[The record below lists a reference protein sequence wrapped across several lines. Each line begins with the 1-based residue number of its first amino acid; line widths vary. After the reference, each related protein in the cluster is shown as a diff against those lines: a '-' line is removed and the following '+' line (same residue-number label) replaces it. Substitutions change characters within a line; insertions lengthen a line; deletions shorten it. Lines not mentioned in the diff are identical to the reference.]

1 MTVWIENP
9 FDNLPCEGS
18 RPLRFWLMARAFVQA
33 GCRVVYWTSDFSHTT
48 KARRNLPPSFTE
60 EGIEVRL
67 VPTPPYR
74 GNVGFARIRSHRA
87 YARAW
92 ERAAEAAGSS
102 APPNVLVVSTPP
114 LATGDAA
121 IRLSRRFGAKLVVDV
136 MDAWPETFYRL
147 LPRFVPT
154 ALGRLLFAPA
164 DAAAR
169 RLYRA
174 ADLVTGVA
182 DRYGEIARSK
192 GARTYRRFYHGIEL
206 PDVARS
212 VAREKKNG
220 PSLLYIGNM
229 GKTYDLPTVV
239 RAMTLLPNATLDLAG
254 AGAQSAAIL
263 RLIRELGLDGRVRYH
278 GQLDAT
284 RMGELLRRADIGIVP
299 MGEASF
305 VGVPY
310 KFADYAA
317 AGLAIV
323 SSLGGE
329 TADLLVRYGAGVAYR
344 LGDAQSLAA
353 AVNTVVPRLDA
364 MKSAAFAL
372 AKNELDAR
380 RIYAAYVREA
390 GGDLS
395 STLLRE
401 IATPDLGPRPPREAT
416 TSR

>member
-9 FDNLPCEGS
+9 FDNLPREGS
-18 RPLRFWLMARAFVQA
+18 RPLRFWLMARAFVRM
-33 GCRVVYWTSDFSHTT
+33 GHRVVYWTSDFSHTT
-48 KARRNLPPSFTE
+48 KARRRLPAAFAD
-60 EGIEVRL
+60 EGVEVRL

-74 GNVGFARIRSHRA
+74 ENVGFARIRSHRA

-92 ERAAEAAGSS
+92 EKAAFAADYSP
-102 APPNVLVVSTPP
+102 PPNALIVSTPP

-121 IRLSRRFGAKLVVDV
+121 IRLARRFGAKLVVDV

-147 LPRFVPT
+147 LPRFVP
-154 ALGRLLFAPA
+154 AFVGRALFASA
-164 DAAAR
+164 EAAAR

-182 DRYGEIARSK
+182 DRYGEIARTK
-192 GARTYRRFYHGIEL
+192 GARAYRRFYHGIEL
-206 PDVARS
+206 PAAEPPTARKGTD
-212 VAREKKNG
+212 AL
-220 PSLLYIGNM
+220 SLLYIGNM
-229 GKTYDLPTVV
+229 GTTYDLPTVV

-254 AGAQSAAIL
+254 AGSQSRTVE

-284 RMGELLRRADIGIVP
+284 QMGELLRRADVGIMP
-299 MGEASF
+299 MGDESF

-329 TADLLVRYGAGVAYR
+329 TADLLAHYGAGVAYR
-344 LGDAQSLAA
+344 RGDARSLAE
-353 AVNTVVPRLDA
+353 AVNAVRPRLGA

-372 AKNELDAR
+372 AREELDAR
-380 RIYAAYVREA
+380 RIYAEYVRLVESFGQTCH
-390 GGDLS
+390 GG
-395 STLLRE
+395 RV
-401 IATPDLGPRPPREAT
+401 GRP
-416 TSR
+416 S

>member
-9 FDNLPCEGS
+9 FDNLPREGS
-18 RPLRFWLMARAFVQA
+18 RPLRFWLMARAFVRA
-33 GCRVVYWTSDFSHTT
+33 GHRVVYWTSDFSHTT
-48 KARRNLPPSFTE
+48 KARRNLPPSFTD
-60 EGIEVRL
+60 EGIEVLL

-74 GNVGFARIRSHRA
+74 ANVGFARIRSHRA

-92 ERAAEAAGSS
+92 EAAASAADAS
-102 APPNVLVVSTPP
+102 ASPNVLVISTPP

-154 ALGRLLFAPA
+154 AVGRLLFA
-164 DAAAR
+164 AAEAASR

-182 DRYGEIARSK
+182 DRYGEIARAK

-206 PDVARS
+206 PAAEPSDAR
-212 VAREKKNG
+212 NG
-220 PSLLYIGNM
+220 RNAPSLLYIGNM

-254 AGAQSAAIL
+254 AGAQSDVVQ
-263 RLIRELGLDGRVRYH
+263 RLIRDLGLGGRVRYH

-284 RMGELLRRADIGIVP
+284 RMGELLRNADIGVVP
-299 MGEASF
+299 MGDASF

-329 TADLLVRYGAGVAYR
+329 TADLLVHYGAGTVYR

-353 AVNTVVPRLDA
+353 AVNAVLPRLDA

-372 AKNELDAR
+372 AREELDAR
-380 RIYAAYVREA
+380 RIYTDYVQYICEGA
-390 GGDLS
+390 GESVDGGDGLS
-395 STLLRE
+395 C
-401 IATPDLGPRPPREAT
+401 G
-416 TSR
+416 

>member
-9 FDNLPCEGS
+9 FDNLPREGS

-33 GCRVVYWTSDFSHTT
+33 GHRVVYWTSDFSHTT
-48 KARRNLPPSFTE
+48 KARRNLPPSFTD

-74 GNVGFARIRSHRA
+74 ANVGFARIRSHRA

-92 ERAAEAAGSS
+92 EKAAGAS
-102 APPNVLVVSTPP
+102 APPNVLIVSTPP

-121 IRLSRRFGAKLVVDV
+121 IRLSRRFGAKLAVDV

-154 ALGRLLFAPA
+154 AVGRLLFASA
-164 DAAAR
+164 EAAAR

-174 ADLVTGVA
+174 ADLVMGVA
-182 DRYGEIARSK
+182 DRYGEIARTK

-206 PDVARS
+206 PADEPALGR
-212 VAREKKNG
+212 AEKDS

-254 AGAQSAAIL
+254 TGAQSDVVE
-263 RLIRELGLDGRVRYH
+263 RLIRDLGLGGRVRYH

-284 RMGELLRRADIGIVP
+284 RMGELLRNADIGIVP
-299 MGEASF
+299 MGDASF

-329 TADLLVRYGAGVAYR
+329 TADLLAHYGAGVAYR

-353 AVNTVVPRLDA
+353 AVNAALPRLDA

-372 AKNELDAR
+372 AREELDAR
-380 RIYAAYVREA
+380 RIYAAYVQHVISQQFMNCGRTGRQQA
-390 GGDLS
+390 
-395 STLLRE
+395 
-401 IATPDLGPRPPREAT
+401 
-416 TSR
+416 SR